1 MKFDC
6 IVHDRDSLTTST
18 CLIENEPSVCIT
30 IQIAE
35 WSNADEGTITELN
48 DNGAQHIMS
57 LAQAIEYRDSLSK
70 FITDY
75 QRKVILNDGR
85 I

>member
-1 MKFDC
+1 MEIEC
-6 IVHDRDSLTTST
+6 IVEKGDTLTTST
-18 CLIENEPSVCIT
+18 CLIGGEPSVCIT

-35 WSNADEGTITELN
+35 WSDADNNTITELH
-48 DNGAQHIMS
+48 DNGAQHVMS

-75 QRKVILNDGR
+75 QRKVILDDG
-85 I
+85 